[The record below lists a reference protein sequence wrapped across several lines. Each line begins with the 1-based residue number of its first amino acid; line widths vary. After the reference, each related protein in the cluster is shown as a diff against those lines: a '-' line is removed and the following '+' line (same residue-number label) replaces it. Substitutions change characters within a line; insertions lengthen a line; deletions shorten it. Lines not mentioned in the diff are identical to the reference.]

1 MIDLHIH
8 TTNSDGRLKEEEIL
22 ERNGICMEERYKSK
36 IVVDLLLKRK
46 NENGKEEILLLLR
59 ENTGY
64 LDGYYDLPSGH
75 VEKDEDL
82 FAAMIREAKEEIGI
96 DIFREDMK
104 IVHIYHNFRNGMLK
118 FGFSAYIYEG
128 RLINNDPEKC
138 KELKWFE
145 TENLPENIIPRIRE
159 EILNVENDVFYSYD
173 VKISKATK
181 KRENPSKNTKT
192 TIEQKQKMIYNS
204 LSKERE
210 NANNKTNK
218 WGI

>member
-1 MIDLHIH
+1 
-8 TTNSDGRLKEEEIL
+8 
-22 ERNGICMEERYKSK
+22 MEERYKSK

-64 LDGYYDLPSGH
+64 LDGYYDLPGGH
-75 VEKDEDL
+75 VDE
-82 FAAMIREAKEEIGI
+82 
-96 DIFREDMK
+96 MK
-104 IVHIYHNFRNGMLK
+104 IIHIYHHFRNGMLK
-118 FGFSAYIYEG
+118 FGFSANRYEG
-128 RLINNDPEKC
+128 RLINNEPEKC

-173 VKISKATK
+173 EKISKATK

-218 WGI
+218 

>member
-22 ERNGICMEERYKSK
+22 ERKGICMEERYKSK

-64 LDGYYDLPSGH
+64 LDGYYDLPGGH
-75 VEKDEDL
+75 VDENEDL

-104 IVHIYHNFRNGMLK
+104 VVHIYHNFRNGMLK
-118 FGFSAYIYEG
+118 FGFSANRYEG
-128 RLINNDPEKC
+128 RLINNEPEKC

-173 VKISKATK
+173 EKISKATK
-181 KRENPSKNTKT
+181 KRENPSKNTKI

-204 LSKERE
+204 FSKERE
-210 NANNKTNK
+210 NANNQTNK
-218 WGI
+218 

>member
-1 MIDLHIH
+1 
-8 TTNSDGRLKEEEIL
+8 
-22 ERNGICMEERYKSK
+22 MEERYKSK

-64 LDGYYDLPSGH
+64 LDGYYDLPGGH
-75 VEKDEDL
+75 VDENEDL

-104 IVHIYHNFRNGMLK
+104 IIHIYHHFRNGMLK
-118 FGFSAYIYEG
+118 FGFSANRYEG
-128 RLINNDPEKC
+128 RLINNEPEKC

-173 VKISKATK
+173 EKISKATK
-181 KRENPSKNTKT
+181 KRENLPKNTKI
-192 TIEQKQKMIYNS
+192 TIEQNKKMIYNS